1 MIIEHYHEQSF
12 TWDSWSGGNLTEM
25 LNIPNRKEIILD
37 NIDIIRKH
45 AIGWCISDDVVCR
58 PKKGKVSVMFLTNE
72 IEWWT
77 HFEMD
82 EFIGCFPELK
92 ECL

>member
-58 PKKGKVSVMFLTNE
+58 PKKGKVSVMFEVAATLCFTSLKLLFYLT
-72 IEWWT
+72 
-77 HFEMD
+77 F
-82 EFIGCFPELK
+82 
-92 ECL
+92 